1 MFRLLVFV
9 VACGIYISCSKNENK
24 TPPVEVIPDVING
37 SVAEITLTPIN
48 LTTPDKGNFYI
59 FSNNTRYLVEFNAVS
74 NAQSNA
80 ILIFDSDTILSDD
93 SREYTNLGNDAVSYN
108 PLRGNNITLILNDG
122 KKVNGSFDIN
132 TSFGG
137 VFGEAIINQW
147 RTPGDPAKPTQKAK
161 DDIINLVHRYGD
173 KDGPGPDLAPQ
184 YLFAK
189 ISKG

>member
-1 MFRLLVFV
+1 MYRLLLCFIV
-9 VACGIYISCSKNENK
+9 CGFFISCSKNENN
-24 TPPVEVIPDVING
+24 TPPAGVIPDVING
-37 SVAEITLTPIN
+37 SVTEIILTPIN
-48 LTTPDKGNFYI
+48 ITTPDKGTFFI
-59 FSNNTRYLVEFNAVS
+59 FSNNTRYTVEFNAVS

-108 PLRGNNITLILNDG
+108 PLRNNNITLILNDG
-122 KKVNGSFDIN
+122 KKVNGFFDIK

-137 VFGEAIINQW
+137 VFGEAVISQW
-147 RTPGDPAKPTQKAK
+147 RTPGDPTKPTQKAK
-161 DDIINLVHRYGD
+161 DDIINLVYRYGD
-173 KDGPGPDLAPQ
+173 KDGPGPEIAPQ

>member
-1 MFRLLVFV
+1 MCRLLVLL
-9 VACGIYISCSKNENK
+9 VACGIFISCSKNENK
-24 TPPVEVIPDVING
+24 TPPADVIPDVING
-37 SVAEITLTPIN
+37 SVAEIALTPLNI
-48 LTTPDKGNFYI
+48 TTPDKGSFYI
-59 FSNNTRYLVEFNAVS
+59 FSNNTRYLVEFNATS

-93 SREYTNLGNDAVSYN
+93 SKEYANLGNDAVSYN

-147 RTPGDPAKPTQKAK
+147 RTPGDPTKPTQKAK
-161 DDIINLVHRYGD
+161 DDIISLVHRYGD
-173 KDGPGPDLAPQ
+173 KDGPGPEIAPQ

-189 ISKG
+189 ISK